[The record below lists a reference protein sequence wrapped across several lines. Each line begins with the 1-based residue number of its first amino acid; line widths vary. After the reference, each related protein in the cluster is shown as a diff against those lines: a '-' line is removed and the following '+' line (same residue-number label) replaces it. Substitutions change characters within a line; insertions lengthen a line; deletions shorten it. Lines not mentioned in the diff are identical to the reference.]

1 MRVKFVESA
10 PSAPLVIQGG
20 WLQKM
25 EDTPEANARDHSLMV
40 LARHCVKAPWQEN
53 LGSKNVKR
61 SDFSDHWPLQM
72 VSSRPI
78 AVLCNSSST
87 HAVRKKNACWRL
99 RRRNCQPLDFN
110 KGDWGSA
117 KKAVFDKN
125 TEFATQVVSVDS
137 QDLREAAPPASS
149 MSSMLSA
156 ALARRPRAV
165 ETWLHQV
172 E

>member
-1 MRVKFVESA
+1 MRVKFAAESA

-61 SDFSDHWPLQM
+61 SDFSNHWPLQM

-78 AVLCNSSST
+78 AVLCNS
-87 HAVRKKNACWRL
+87 
-99 RRRNCQPLDFN
+99 
-110 KGDWGSA
+110 
-117 KKAVFDKN
+117 
-125 TEFATQVVSVDS
+125 
-137 QDLREAAPPASS
+137 
-149 MSSMLSA
+149 
-156 ALARRPRAV
+156 
-165 ETWLHQV
+165 
-172 E
+172 

>member
-1 MRVKFVESA
+1 MGRARFANLVSCLVARPFCAGEVVAESA
-10 PSAPLVIQGG
+10 LSAPLVIQGG

-87 HAVRKKNACWRL
+87 HAVRKKTRAGGYAEEIVSLLTSR
-99 RRRNCQPLDFN
+99 
-110 KGDWGSA
+110 KVIG
-117 KKAVFDKN
+117 
-125 TEFATQVVSVDS
+125 VVPKISSV
-137 QDLREAAPPASS
+137 
-149 MSSMLSA
+149 
-156 ALARRPRAV
+156 
-165 ETWLHQV
+165 
-172 E
+172 